1 MRLTVDKENDMLYF
15 RLDDETLVVESEE
28 VAPGVILDYDQ
39 SGRLVGVEILSLSS
53 RVAPDKL
60 RLMQFETV

>member
-1 MRLTVDKENDMLYF
+1 MRLKVDKENDVLYF
-15 RLDDETLVVESEE
+15 RLDETPIVESEE